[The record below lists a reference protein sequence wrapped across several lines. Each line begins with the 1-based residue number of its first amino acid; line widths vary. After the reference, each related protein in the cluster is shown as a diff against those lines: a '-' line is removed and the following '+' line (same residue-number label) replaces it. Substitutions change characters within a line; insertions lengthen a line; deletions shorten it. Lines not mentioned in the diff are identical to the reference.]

1 MNFNLLVK
9 MNTNT
14 QQEQSILL
22 KKYAELEDIYKN
34 KEDELNSLITKKNEI
49 RLKINKFNIFIE
61 TLKKGELITDFDEAI
76 FNFNLEKAIGHKINQ

>member
-14 QQEQSILL
+14 QQEESILL

-34 KEDELNSLITKKNEI
+34 KEDELNSLITKANEI
-49 RLKINKFNIFIE
+49 RLKINKFNIFLV
-61 TLKKGELITDFDEAI
+61 TF
-76 FNFNLEKAIGHKINQ
+76 

>member
-14 QQEQSILL
+14 QQEQSIFL
-22 KKYAELEDIYKN
+22 KKCAELEDIYKS

-61 TLKKGELITDFDEAI
+61 TL
-76 FNFNLEKAIGHKINQ
+76 

>member
-14 QQEQSILL
+14 QQEESILL

-34 KEDELNSLITKKNEI
+34 KEDELNSLITKANEI

-61 TLKKGELITDFDEAI
+61 TF
-76 FNFNLEKAIGHKINQ
+76 

>member
-1 MNFNLLVK
+1 

-22 KKYAELEDIYKN
+22 KKCAELEDIYKN

-61 TLKKGELITDFDEAI
+61 TL
-76 FNFNLEKAIGHKINQ
+76 

>member
-61 TLKKGELITDFDEAI
+61 TL
-76 FNFNLEKAIGHKINQ
+76 